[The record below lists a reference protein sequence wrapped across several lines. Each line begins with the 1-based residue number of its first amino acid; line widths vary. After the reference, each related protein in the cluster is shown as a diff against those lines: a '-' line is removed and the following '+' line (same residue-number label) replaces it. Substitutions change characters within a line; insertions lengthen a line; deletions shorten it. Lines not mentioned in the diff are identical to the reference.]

1 MSERICAVIVTY
13 FPDVPQLHAL
23 VDNLRSQVNQVLVVD
38 NSGEEHPCPE
48 FQSCVCVEVICNSTN
63 RGVATAHNQGIQ
75 WAKERFF
82 THVLLMDQD
91 SLPETDMV
99 AGLLSV
105 EKKLL
110 ALGKRVAAVG
120 PTVLDAKTRIAEPLL
135 AVQGGRVLPQQCSE
149 TTGYCEVAYLISSG
163 CLIRQQI
170 LSETGLMDEG
180 LFIDLVD
187 VEWGLRCRKK
197 GFVQYVSCGVQQF
210 HSIGVK
216 KDIAPGYY
224 TITRHSPLRMY
235 YQYRNF
241 LLIAR
246 RYRCSPFGWFF
257 YHLLR
262 RLLPR
267 ILLFPLLFSPR
278 LQYIIMI
285 CRGVRDGIA
294 GVDGKYNRTDKVP
307 V

>member
-1 MSERICAVIVTY
+1 MSERVCTVIVTY
-13 FPDVPQLHAL
+13 FPDVPHLHAL
-23 VDNLRSQVNQVLVVD
+23 VDNLRSQVDQVLVVD
-38 NSGEEHPCPE
+38 NSGAEHSCPK
-48 FQSCVCVEVICNSTN
+48 FQSCACVEVICNSTN
-63 RGVATAHNQGIQ
+63 RGIATAHNQGIQ
-75 WAKERFF
+75 WAKEHSF

-91 SLPETDMV
+91 SLPEIGMV

-135 AVQGGRVLPQQCSE
+135 AVKGVRVLPQQCSE
-149 TTGYCEVAYLISSG
+149 TREYCEVAYLISSG

-170 LSETGLMDEG
+170 LSEIGLMDEG

-187 VEWGLRCRKK
+187 VEWGLRCKRK
-197 GFVQYVSCGVQQF
+197 GFVQYVGCTVQLF
-210 HSIGVK
+210 HSIGEK
-216 KDIAPGYY
+216 NDSMSGYM
-224 TITRHSPLRMY
+224 ITTHSPLRLY

-241 LLIAR
+241 FLIAR
-246 RYRCSPFGWFF
+246 RYKCRPFGWFF
-257 YHLLR
+257 YQLLR

-278 LQYIIMI
+278 LQYIAMI
-285 CRGVRDGIA
+285 CRGVRDGVA
-294 GVDGKYNRTDKVP
+294 GVDGKYNTTDT
-307 V
+307 